1 MKEWHTI
8 FIERVHLLVPTL
20 LRTEIRRTRVGD
32 IVLFVFSEGSSK
44 RTSVWKL
51 GRVEELISDTTIL
64 IQYSHAGIAPKTIL
78 CSVRSMVLLLG
89 AEEIAL
95 DQE

>member
-1 MKEWHTI
+1 M
-8 FIERVHLLVPTL
+8 
-20 LRTEIRRTRVGD
+20 
-32 IVLFVFSEGSSK
+32 
-44 RTSVWKL
+44 WKL

-78 CSVRSMVLLLG
+78 RSVRSMVLILG